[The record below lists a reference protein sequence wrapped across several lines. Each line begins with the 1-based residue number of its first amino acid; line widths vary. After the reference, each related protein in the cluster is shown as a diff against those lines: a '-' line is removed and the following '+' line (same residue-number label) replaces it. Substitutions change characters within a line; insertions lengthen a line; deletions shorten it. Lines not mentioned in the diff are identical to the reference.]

1 VSGVATGYI
10 YFVRCQHYVKI
21 GYAKDV
27 EKRLAGLQTGNPYKL
42 EVVATVPGTP
52 SLERAFHKALRRKY
66 VRGEWFELDSEVQ
79 QLIAQILVGAEAK
92 SFLQISDLADT
103 PNAEYR
109 AMTRKERQK
118 LRARFFERIED
129 RKRHKQ
135 RRLGNEVVLPGC

>member
-1 VSGVATGYI
+1 MSSTATGYV
-10 YFVRCQHYVKI
+10 YFVRCQHYVKV

-27 EKRLAGLQTGNPYKL
+27 ERRIAELQIGNPYKL
-42 EVVATVPGTP
+42 EVVATVQGTP

-79 QLIAQILVGAEAK
+79 HLIAQILVGAEAK
-92 SFLQISDLADT
+92 SFLQISDLAGT

-118 LRARFFERIED
+118 LRARYFERIEEK
-129 RKRHKQ
+129 KRNKQ